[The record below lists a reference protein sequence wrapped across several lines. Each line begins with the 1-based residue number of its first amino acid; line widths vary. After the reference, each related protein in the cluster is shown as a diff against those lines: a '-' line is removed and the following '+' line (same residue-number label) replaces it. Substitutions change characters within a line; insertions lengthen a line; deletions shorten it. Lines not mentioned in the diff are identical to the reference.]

1 MSFKMVSPLKSGPD
15 RDLFGRKKKKPFLQR
30 VKTFFSRKKKK
41 NKNLSHKGNT
51 DMSSK

>member
-30 VKTFFSRKKKK
+30 VKNFFSRKKK
-41 NKNLSHKGNT
+41 NKNLSRKGNT
-51 DMSSK
+51 EMSSK